1 MPMSTSSNI
10 SLDENDSF
18 FEFKYPQD
26 SRFRL
31 RTTHWKISDKDLTDA
46 GPSNVN
52 INLDEKF
59 GNVKKCQN
67 TIYEDKLVFQC
78 EECNRNFKN
87 EKGLKIHRTRIHG
100 LMGQSFLCE
109 SFSSKIDKTRR
120 KNETIH
126 QSLPTSM
133 DYEKQSGSQDSQP
146 DGSQRLRCTLCPG
159 KSFKD
164 NNTLKIHVDKY
175 HVDNNLSTFSTSSST
190 DSITKLLINLKLQLP
205 TIRRIPKACR
215 HLAADKLSSIINN
228 CLSTKSVSSF
238 ENLLLFSY
246 RAFNVAEKSDKSL
259 NKHIK
264 ENLSNFEVPQIRTGS
279 KKRTNLSLAKK
290 VEAKVADFDIRG
302 AVKLLSSDDSL
313 ASFNEDVAEELKKK
327 KHPSPSR
334 ELFFPDPFKPGDIS
348 LIVNEQNVRE
358 AINSFPAGSSPG
370 LDGMR
375 PQYLKDIISLS
386 AGEAGQKAL
395 RALTKLCNFL
405 LSGQLPSEICHLLY
419 GASLCALN
427 KKDGGIR
434 PIAIG
439 NCLRRLTSK
448 LACFQSRNIVN
459 SYLSPHQLGVATK
472 LGCEAAIHTT
482 RTFVNN
488 DQNRG
493 KVLLKLD
500 FKNAFNSVERDCIL
514 KEVQCHTPLLYPYL
528 YQCYRNPSTLF
539 FGNHLISSS
548 VGAQQGDPCGPMIF
562 SLAIQPIILSLDSQM
577 NIWYLDDG
585 TLADYPEVVL
595 SDFKKVINLSQEIGL
610 ELNFNKCEIFCCSR
624 DTDLKVIKEFQN
636 LAPGIKI
643 CDRESLSLLG
653 SPIFDQ
659 GFKNTVEK
667 TIITVENLLN
677 KAELLNRHV
686 AYTLIKNCLF
696 IPKFNF
702 LLRTTPFWKF
712 SNYVSSID
720 SSLKSC
726 LERILNLRLTDLQWR
741 QSTLPI
747 RFGGLGIR
755 RISDICLPAFLS
767 SINGVKKLVSLL
779 LNSKDNELNIHHYDE
794 ALAAWGVANENEI
807 PTIPQFQKNW
817 DNINIKGIIAND
829 LIFNS
834 PRDLARFKALQCRES
849 GSWLHAIP
857 SPNIGTLLDNTS
869 FQVCIGLRLGCNLCT
884 PHICK
889 CNAKVDEIGTH
900 GLSCFKSSGRFS
912 RHTEINSIINRSL
925 TSIHV
930 NSTLEPNGLSR
941 DDGKRP
947 DGMTLVPWIKGQP
960 LVWDVTV
967 VDTLADS
974 YVLKSSEV
982 SGFAAEMACKRKHS
996 KYSSIIS
1003 SNYVFKGLAFETLG
1017 PWCKEAIDFINVIG
1031 DRLIAESGDS
1041 KSKKFLFER
1050 ISLAIQR
1057 GNAASIRGTFPDSAI
1072 LSEIFVL

>member
-1 MPMSTSSNI
+1 
-10 SLDENDSF
+10 
-18 FEFKYPQD
+18 
-26 SRFRL
+26 
-31 RTTHWKISDKDLTDA
+31 
-46 GPSNVN
+46 
-52 INLDEKF
+52 
-59 GNVKKCQN
+59 
-67 TIYEDKLVFQC
+67 
-78 EECNRNFKN
+78 
-87 EKGLKIHRTRIHG
+87 
-100 LMGQSFLCE
+100 
-109 SFSSKIDKTRR
+109 
-120 KNETIH
+120 
-126 QSLPTSM
+126 
-133 DYEKQSGSQDSQP
+133 
-146 DGSQRLRCTLCPG
+146 
-159 KSFKD
+159 
-164 NNTLKIHVDKY
+164 
-175 HVDNNLSTFSTSSST
+175 
-190 DSITKLLINLKLQLP
+190 
-205 TIRRIPKACR
+205 
-215 HLAADKLSSIINN
+215 
-228 CLSTKSVSSF
+228 
-238 ENLLLFSY
+238 LLFSY

-264 ENLSNFEVPQIRTGS
+264 ENLSNFEVPQIRTSS
-279 KKRTNLSLAKK
+279 KIRTHISLAKK
-290 VEAKVADFDIRG
+290 VEAKVADFDIKG

-327 KHPSPSR
+327 HPSPFR
-334 ELFFPDPFKPGDIS
+334 ELFFPDAFKTGDFS

-358 AINSFPAGSSPG
+358 AINSFPACSSPG

-386 AGEAGQKAL
+386 AGEAGQRAL

-405 LSGQLPSEICHLLY
+405 LSGQLTSEICHLLY
-419 GASLCALN
+419 GASLCALH

-488 DQNRG
+488 DLNRS
-493 KVLLKLD
+493 KVVLKLD
-500 FKNAFNSVERDCIL
+500 FKNAFISVERDCIL

-539 FGNHLISSS
+539 FGDHLISSS
-548 VGAQQGDPCGPMIF
+548 VGAQQGDPCGPIIF
-562 SLAIQPIILSLDSQM
+562 SLAIQPIILSLNSEL

-595 SDFKKVINLSQEIGL
+595 SDFKKVINLSRKIGL
-610 ELNFNKCEIFCCSR
+610 ELNFNKCEIFSCSG

-643 CDRESLSLLG
+643 CDRGSLSLLG

-677 KAELLNRHV
+677 KAEFLSRHV

-712 SNYVSSID
+712 SNYVNSID
-720 SSLKSC
+720 SSLKSS
-726 LERILNLRLTDLQWR
+726 LEKILNLRLTDLQWC

-767 SINGVKKLVSLL
+767 SVHGVKKLVSQL
-779 LNSKDNELNIHHYDE
+779 LNSKDNELIIHHYDE
-794 ALAAWGVANENEI
+794 VLAVWDVENENER

-817 DNINIKGIIAND
+817 DNINIKRIIDND

-834 PRDLARFKALQCRES
+834 SRHLARFKALQCRES

-889 CNAKVDEIGTH
+889 CNAKVDEIGIH
-900 GLSCFKSSGRFS
+900 GLSCSKSSGRFS

-947 DGMTLVPWIKGQP
+947 DGMTLVPWNKGQP

-974 YVLKSSEV
+974 YVLKTSEV
-982 SGFAAEMACKRKHS
+982 SGFAAEMACKCKHNQ
-996 KYSSIIS
+996 YRSIIS
-1003 SNYVFKGLAFETLG
+1003 SNYIFKGLAFETLG
-1017 PWCKEAIDFINVIG
+1017 PWCKETIDFINVIG

-1057 GNAASIRGTFPDSAI
+1057 GNAASIRGTFPNSAL
-1072 LSEIFVL
+1072 LSEIFAL